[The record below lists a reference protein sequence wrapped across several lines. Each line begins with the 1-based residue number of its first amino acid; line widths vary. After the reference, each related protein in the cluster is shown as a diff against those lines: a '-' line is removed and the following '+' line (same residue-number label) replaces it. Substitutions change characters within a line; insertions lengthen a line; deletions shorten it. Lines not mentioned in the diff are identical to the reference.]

1 MSDENKPLG
10 APDAQDTR
18 TRKTVKLRSSA
29 PITQD
34 IPVADP
40 LTSRDT
46 DTGNLEIL
54 DDTQTRKTLKLKPMT
69 AGTPAPGP
77 KLDLGDTNTRKTV
90 VLRPSGVA
98 GAPVV
103 PQIPKPGVSIPGG
116 VSVAAPVNPVPAS
129 AVAAPK
135 VEIDDQTAAVPR
147 PSAAPAAPKVE
158 VDDQTAAVPR
168 PSAGAATVKLP
179 GAAPAAA
186 EDDDQTVKL
195 KRPPRLTPSP
205 VPGAATRPPMGGDL
219 KATVK
224 LPARP
229 GAPATAAPAAAPAAA
244 PKPPTAAPKPPTAA
258 PQPPTAAP
266 KPPTAAPKPPTA
278 TLQAPDAPAE
288 KEKKSN
294 DDEISLAPSE
304 KHKEPSAE
312 EEKGTADKT
321 TPKTR
326 NFADAD
332 EADKP
337 SLAYLVLAVLTLLFV
352 AAAGVITTVHY
363 LDFEQKIQIYEHV
376 PFLPVAK

>member
-69 AGTPAPGP
+69 AGSPAPGP
-77 KLDLGDTNTRKTV
+77 KLNLGDTNTRKTV

-147 PSAAPAAPKVE
+147 PA
-158 VDDQTAAVPR
+158 
-168 PSAGAATVKLP
+168 AGAATVKLP

-195 KRPPRLTPSP
+195 KRSPRLAPPT

-229 GAPATAAPAAAPAAA
+229 GAPAAPAPAAAPASAPAAA
-244 PKPPTAAPKPPTAA
+244 PKPPTAAPK
-258 PQPPTAAP
+258 PPTAAP

-312 EEKGTADKT
+312 EEKGTADKN
-321 TPKTR
+321 TPKKR

>member
-77 KLDLGDTNTRKTV
+77 KLNLSDTNTRKTV

-135 VEIDDQTAAVPR
+135 VE
-147 PSAAPAAPKVE
+147 

-179 GAAPAAA
+179 GAAPAAPAAA

-278 TLQAPDAPAE
+278 TLQAPEAPAE